1 MNIRQLPF
9 VTLTLLSLLV
19 SIDIAS
25 VVLLFNSN
33 IVEGA
38 VYIALGLHSASSVLA
53 LVVLKREQK
62 LPSKYQAQQKHFY
75 ALLFHFIFF
84 LPVIGLLGAFI
95 FAYHHLFVNTEEK
108 EALDIDALL
117 LEPDAEDLDLPL
129 VQEKKFQELLRHQDP
144 ESYLQ
149 LILSTRYMDEHNA
162 VRILKF
168 ALNTDIENVRLL
180 AQARLDNKENAIN
193 QTLDHYIAL
202 SQTNEHRKNINLY
215 LEIAQ
220 YYWNLADLG
229 LAKDAVL
236 EHVLK
241 QLHKYTRIVQL
252 LNAHEPKSYYLAGKG
267 LLLSKNLKAAKQQ
280 FRLAFKTGMPKHKI
294 LPPLRE
300 IAFYEYN
307 QTAITPVATQRKSEK
322 TDSTS

>member
-1 MNIRQLPF
+1 MNIHQLPLLKI
-9 VTLTLLSLLV
+9 TLLILLLSLDV
-19 SIDIAS
+19 AS
-25 VVLLFNSN
+25 VVLLFQTAV
-33 IVEGA
+33 ITEA
-38 VYIALGLHSASSVLA
+38 VYIAFALHSVNSILA
-53 LVVLKREQK
+53 TFLFGRELQQQQ
-62 LPSKYQAQQKHFY
+62 LAYQQQQRNFY
-75 ALLFHFIFF
+75 GLLFQFILF

-95 FAYHHLFVNTEEK
+95 FAYHHLFVNASEK
-108 EALDIDALL
+108 ESLNIDTLL
-117 LEPDAEDLDLPL
+117 LKLDAEDLNLPL
-129 VQEKKFQELLRHQDP
+129 EPDKKFQELLRHQDP

-193 QTLDHYIAL
+193 QSLDHYIAL
-202 SQTNEHRKNINLY
+202 SQSNEHRKNIHLY

-220 YYWNLADLG
+220 YYWNLANLG

-241 QLHKYTRIVQL
+241 QLYKYTRIVQL
-252 LNAHEPKSYYLAGKG
+252 LQPSEPKSYYLAGKG
-267 LLLSKNLKAAKQQ
+267 LLLSKNLNAAKQQ

-300 IAFYEYN
+300 IAFYEYS
-307 QTAITPVATQRKSEK
+307 QTRLKPVSEK
-322 TDSTS
+322 ISRVRET